1 MRPLLQQVPFKDA
14 ALVSRATPEKSFR
27 TVTDPATLQAETPA
41 QQATS
46 QATDNKQDRLVYYR
60 GEASK
65 LPRLSGKSRQ
75 FKVKTL
81 QLNFEQ
87 APARDV
93 ATTVIA
99 QALGLTVAVADGAE
113 GTITLSSPEPLPVRA
128 ALDALE
134 TVLAESGLALIE
146 TGSGFMLT
154 SLETAQNSTQS
165 LSGESSIGYQA
176 MIRPV
181 DHTTPSNI
189 VKLATPFLGKSIT
202 LTPDDAEGVITLRG
216 PRTEIAQALDMIK
229 MFDTPALAG
238 RVSGLFDIQYADV
251 SDLKAEIESIIAT
264 DSQGAAAAIQL
275 IDLPRINQLLVVTRT
290 KSRFSEVQSWIER
303 LDVASG
309 GDERRL
315 RYYVIQ
321 NSPADVLTQQL
332 SSAFGG
338 GGFSGLAQESTGG
351 AHSTTTRDTA
361 PRPASTGYA
370 GGGQNQSISITA
382 DTINNALIIRATD
395 AEYREV
401 MSLVDKMDV
410 MPPQV
415 LIEATIAEV
424 TLSDNLKFG
433 VRWFLENGGTDLT
446 FSDNESGAVGGVF
459 PGFSATYF
467 KDMKAGVA
475 INLLSS
481 VTDVTVLSAPSIMV
495 QNNQSA
501 NLQVG
506 DEVPIIT
513 QQAQSVSDGNAPI
526 ISTVQLR
533 ETGVLLDVK
542 PRITANGMVVLEVS
556 QEVSEV
562 AETSTGGINTP
573 TIQQRQFTSTVAVP
587 NNGTVALGG
596 LIRESRTN
604 NNSGIPGLK
613 NAPLIGNLFRSKDRS
628 ARRTE
633 LIIFLTPRIV
643 RNRSESEEVLDYLQ
657 SKMESLTTRLDR

>member
-1 MRPLLQQVPFKDA
+1 M
-14 ALVSRATPEKSFR
+14 
-27 TVTDPATLQAETPA
+27 
-41 QQATS
+41 
-46 QATDNKQDRLVYYR
+46 
-60 GEASK
+60 
-65 LPRLSGKSRQ
+65 
-75 FKVKTL
+75 
-81 QLNFEQ
+81 
-87 APARDV
+87 
-93 ATTVIA
+93 
-99 QALGLTVAVADGAE
+99 
-113 GTITLSSPEPLPVRA
+113 PVRA

-176 MIRPV
+176 MIRTV
-181 DHTTPSNI
+181 EHTTPSNV
-189 VKLATPFLGKSIT
+189 VKLAAPFLGKSIT

-290 KSRFSEVQSWIER
+290 KSRFREVQSWIER

-321 NSPADVLTQQL
+321 NSPADVLAQQL

-338 GGFSGLAQESTGG
+338 GGFSGLAQESTSG
-351 AHSTTTRDTA
+351 AHSTTRDNT
-361 PRPASTGYA
+361 PRPASTGYS
-370 GGGQNQSISITA
+370 GSGQNQSISITA

-433 VRWFLENGGTDLT
+433 VRWFFGKWRDGPDL
-446 FSDNESGAVGGVF
+446 
-459 PGFSATYF
+459 
-467 KDMKAGVA
+467 
-475 INLLSS
+475 
-481 VTDVTVLSAPSIMV
+481 
-495 QNNQSA
+495 
-501 NLQVG
+501 
-506 DEVPIIT
+506 
-513 QQAQSVSDGNAPI
+513 
-526 ISTVQLR
+526 LR
-533 ETGVLLDVK
+533 
-542 PRITANGMVVLEVS
+542 
-556 QEVSEV
+556 
-562 AETSTGGINTP
+562 
-573 TIQQRQFTSTVAVP
+573 
-587 NNGTVALGG
+587 
-596 LIRESRTN
+596 
-604 NNSGIPGLK
+604 
-613 NAPLIGNLFRSKDRS
+613 
-628 ARRTE
+628 
-633 LIIFLTPRIV
+633 
-643 RNRSESEEVLDYLQ
+643 
-657 SKMESLTTRLDR
+657 